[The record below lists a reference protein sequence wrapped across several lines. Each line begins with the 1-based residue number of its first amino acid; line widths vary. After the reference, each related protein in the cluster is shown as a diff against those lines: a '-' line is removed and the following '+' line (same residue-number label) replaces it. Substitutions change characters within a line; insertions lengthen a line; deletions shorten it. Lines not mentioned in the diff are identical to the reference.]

1 MQQYDLVI
9 IGGGLVGGSLAS
21 ALGGIGLR
29 IALVEAIPPAV
40 RAEPSY
46 DERVIA
52 LAWGSRLILDG
63 IGLWPKVAPEAV
75 AIERVHISDRGHFG
89 FARLDRRDAGVDALG
104 YVTPA
109 RLLAQAIEAALAR
122 AAGVEV
128 LAPAKVLGLRTDDQ
142 GADLEVVEEGASR
155 LLRAR
160 LVVAADGGDS
170 AVRRRLGIPVR
181 ERAYGQDA
189 VITTVT
195 AERPL
200 PGVAFERFTDS
211 GPLALL
217 PLSAGRYSVVWTA
230 READTAGLLS
240 LSDND
245 FCERLQARFGW
256 RVGRLTRPA
265 RRLAYP
271 LKLLLAEE
279 SVRSRLVLIGNAA
292 HTLHPVAGQ
301 GLNLGLR
308 DVAALAEVIADAART
323 AADPGADRVLAEYR
337 RLRGRDQAEVARAT
351 DALAWL
357 FVNPWLPVRLARDL
371 GMLGL
376 DLAPGARTLVA
387 RRFMGLGGGRSR
399 LLRGLSLGGQP

>member
-9 IGGGLVGGSLAS
+9 IGGGLVGGSLAC
-21 ALGGIGLR
+21 ALGGLGLR
-29 IALVEAIPPAV
+29 IALVEALPPAV

-63 IGLWPKVAPEAV
+63 IGLWSRISPEAV
-75 AIERVHISDRGHFG
+75 AIERIHVSDRGHFG
-89 FARLDRRDAGVDALG
+89 FARIDRGDAGVEALG
-104 YVTPA
+104 YVAPA
-109 RLLAQAIEAALAR
+109 RLLGRAIEAGLGR
-122 AAGVEV
+122 SAGVDL
-128 LAPAKVLGLRTDDQ
+128 LAPAKVLGLQVDAL
-142 GADLEVVEEGASR
+142 GADLEVVEDGASR
-155 LLRAR
+155 LVRAR

-170 AVRRRLGIPVR
+170 AVRRRLGIAVR
-181 ERAYGQDA
+181 ERAYGQEA

-200 PGVAFERFTDS
+200 RGVAFERFTDS

-217 PLSAGRYSVVWTA
+217 PLSEGRYSVVWTA
-230 READTAGLLS
+230 READTEGLLA
-240 LSDND
+240 LDD
-245 FCERLQARFGW
+245 RAFCERLQERFGW

-265 RRLAYP
+265 RRLVYP

-279 SVRSRLVLIGNAA
+279 SVRPRLVLIGNAA

-308 DVAALAEVIADAART
+308 DVAALAEVVAA
-323 AADPGADRVLAEYR
+323 AAAAGADVGGGALLDDYR
-337 RLRGRDQAEVARAT
+337 RLRGRDQAEVAQAT

-357 FVNPWLPVRLARDL
+357 FVNPWLPVRVARDL

-376 DLAPGARTLVA
+376 DLAPGARALLA
-387 RRFMGLGGGRSR
+387 RRFMGLVGSR
-399 LLRGLSLGGQP
+399 PRLARGLSLGDRP

>member
-1 MQQYDLVI
+1 MHQYDLVI
-9 IGGGLVGGSLAS
+9 IGGGLVGGSLAC
-21 ALGGIGLR
+21 ALGGLGLR
-29 IALVEAIPPAV
+29 LCVVEALPRSV

-52 LAWGSRLILDG
+52 LAWGSRLILEG
-63 IGLWPKVAPEAV
+63 IGLWPAIAPEAV
-75 AIERVHISDRGHFG
+75 AIERVHVSDRGHFG
-89 FARLDRRDAGVDALG
+89 FARLDCGDAGLEALG

-109 RLLAQAIEAALAR
+109 RLLGHAIEHALER
-122 AAGVEV
+122 AEGVEV
-128 LAPAKVLGLRTDDQ
+128 LAPAKVLGLRVDDL
-142 GADLEVVEEGASR
+142 GAELEVVENGASR

-170 AVRRRLGIPVR
+170 AVRRRLDIPVR
-181 ERAYGQDA
+181 ERGYGQDA
-189 VITTVT
+189 LITTIT
-195 AERPL
+195 AERPR

-217 PLSAGRYSVVWTA
+217 PLSKGRYSVVWTA
-230 READTAGLLS
+230 REAETAGLLP
-240 LSDND
+240 LSDRE

-256 RVGRLTRPA
+256 RVGRLTHPA

-271 LKLLLAEE
+271 LKLLLAED
-279 SVRSRLVLIGNAA
+279 SIRPRLVLIGNAA

-308 DVAALAEVIADAART
+308 DVAALAEVVADAARVG
-323 AADPGADRVLAEYR
+323 ADPGTDAVLDGYR
-337 RLRGRDQAEVARAT
+337 RLRGRDQSEVAWTT

-357 FVNPWLPVRLARDL
+357 FVNPWLPVRFARDL

-376 DLAPGARTLVA
+376 DLMPAARRLVA
-387 RRFMGLGGGRSR
+387 RRFMGLGNSR
-399 LLRGLSLGGQP
+399 PRLVRGLALGGKP

>member
-21 ALGGIGLR
+21 ALGGQGLR
-29 IALVEAIPPAV
+29 IALVEAVAPAV

-52 LAWGSRLILDG
+52 LAWGSRLILEG
-63 IGLWPKVAPEAV
+63 IGLWPQIAPEAV
-75 AIERVHISDRGHFG
+75 AIERVHVSDRGHFG
-89 FARLDRRDAGVDALG
+89 FARLDRRDAGVEALG

-109 RLLAQAIEAALAR
+109 RLLAQAIDASLGR
-122 AAGVEV
+122 ASGVDL
-128 LAPAKVLGLRTDDQ
+128 LAPAKVLGLRVDAL
-142 GADLEVVEEGASR
+142 GADLEVAADGGSR
-155 LLRAR
+155 LLRAG

-181 ERAYGQDA
+181 ERGYGQDA

-195 AERPL
+195 AERPQ

-217 PLSAGRYSVVWTA
+217 PLSEGRYSVVWTA
-230 READTAGLLS
+230 WEAQTPGLLA
-240 LSDND
+240 LSDPE
-245 FCERLQARFGW
+245 FCERLQTRFGW
-256 RVGRLTRPA
+256 RVGRLRRPA

-279 SVRSRLVLIGNAA
+279 SVRPRLVLIGNAA

-308 DVAALAEVIADAART
+308 DVAALAEVVVDAARSG
-323 AADPGADRVLAEYR
+323 ADPGSESVLDGYQ
-337 RLRGRDQAEVARAT
+337 RLRGRDQVEVARAT

-376 DLAPGARTLVA
+376 DLVPGARTLVA
-387 RRFMGLGGGRSR
+387 RRFMGLGGSR
-399 LLRGLSLGGQP
+399 PRLVRGLPLGGRP

>member
-9 IGGGLVGGSLAS
+9 IGGGLVGGSLAC

-29 IALVEAIPPAV
+29 IALVEAVAPAV

-63 IGLWPKVAPEAV
+63 IGLWPEVAAEAV
-75 AIERVHISDRGHFG
+75 AIERVHVSDRGHFG

-122 AAGVEV
+122 AGGAEV
-128 LAPAKVLGLRTDDQ
+128 LAPAKVLGLRTDDH
-142 GADLEVVEEGASR
+142 GADLEVVEDGASR

-181 ERAYGQDA
+181 EREYRQDA

-195 AERPL
+195 AERPQA
-200 PGVAFERFTDS
+200 GVAFERFTDS

-217 PLSAGRYSVVWTA
+217 PLSEGRYSVVWTA

-240 LSDND
+240 LSDRD

-256 RVGRLTRPA
+256 RVGRFMRPA

-308 DVAALAEVIADAART
+308 DVAALAEVIAEAART
-323 AADPGADRVLAEYR
+323 AADPGADGVLAEYR
-337 RLRGRDQAEVARAT
+337 RLRGRDQVEVARAT

-376 DLAPGARTLVA
+376 DLVPGARRLLA